1 MQTERNTPGYVRK
14 RKQDERERVCDL
26 LLCDL
31 QALLDKDTADG
42 TGPRHRRST
51 LHKIM
56 TIIRVRR
63 EDATSEH
70 PIAPPPI
77 TRRPGKKPVAEKLS
91 VFLDMAK
98 GTRSSLI
105 REERVAM
112 RTGPKSKVVGAKK
125 KSEGSEEGA
134 DRIVTTLM
142 PAELVAQIDAH
153 AARMSERVP
162 GFRASRADAVRS
174 LVIAALAVSGTGAF
188 EEAIGKARLEGARA
202 MRKAVREALA
212 KQKEAA
218 DAAHVSCDG
227 NMAQAA
233 YCDAWKEAVNI
244 ADTVRT

>member
-1 MQTERNTPGYVRK
+1 VSLRPPQGLDLNAVERAMQTERNTPGYVKK

-125 KSEGSEEGA
+125 KSEREDGHH
-134 DRIVTTLM
+134 IVTTLM
-142 PAELVAQIDAH
+142 PLALVERIDAH
-153 AARMSERVP
+153 AARLSERVP
-162 GFRASRADAVRS
+162 GFRASRADAVRA
-174 LVIAALAVSGTGAF
+174 LILAAL
-188 EEAIGKARLEGARA
+188 EAIEGGA
-202 MRKAVREALA
+202 
-212 KQKEAA
+212 
-218 DAAHVSCDG
+218 S
-227 NMAQAA
+227 
-233 YCDAWKEAVNI
+233 
-244 ADTVRT
+244 